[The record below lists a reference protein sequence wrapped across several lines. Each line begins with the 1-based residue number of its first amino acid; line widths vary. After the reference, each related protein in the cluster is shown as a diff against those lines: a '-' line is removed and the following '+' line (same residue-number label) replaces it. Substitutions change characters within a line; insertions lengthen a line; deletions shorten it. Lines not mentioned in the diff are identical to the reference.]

1 MQLYV
6 VRPKVDK
13 SNKEEKVLY
22 YGVPVTSGQ
31 VDADFLAR
39 EISERCSLTAPD
51 VLAAIGALSE
61 VMQQHLLIGH
71 TVYLKGIGLFSVSA
85 SSPGFAT
92 AGECTPAK
100 VKAQRVCFKADNAL
114 RSILEKIKYQFC
126 ERTKT
131 KK

>member
-13 SNKEEKVLY
+13 SKKEEKVLY

-31 VDADFLAR
+31 VDADQLAR
-39 EISERCSLTAPD
+39 EICVRCSLTSAD
-51 VLAAIGALSE
+51 VLATISALSE
-61 VMQQHLLIGH
+61 VMRDHLYIGN

-85 SSPGFAT
+85 SSPGF
-92 AGECTPAK
+92 ESPKEVTPAK
-100 VKAQRVCFKADNAL
+100 VKAQRICFKADNTF
-114 RSILEKIKYQFC
+114 RSILEKMKYKFC
-126 ERTKT
+126 KRAKT

>member
-13 SNKEEKVLY
+13 SNKDEKVLY
-22 YGVPVTSGQ
+22 YGVPITSGQ

-39 EISERCSLTAPD
+39 EICERCSLTSAD
-51 VLAAIGALSE
+51 VLATISALSE
-61 VMQQHLLIGH
+61 VMQHHLSIGN

-92 AGECTPAK
+92 AKECTPAK
-100 VKAQRVCFKADNAL
+100 VKAQRICFKADNTF
-114 RSILEKIKYQFC
+114 RGILERMKYKFC
-126 ERTKT
+126 ERA
-131 KK
+131 KKKK